1 MFCAGGFAYFS
12 LLNFRMRILPLLITA
27 AITVTL
33 VMLLNTS
40 FTIGGKPAPAFG
52 KFLSPQHG
60 FWQNAESAD
69 ADFGGELLFPNLK
82 GKVDVYFDERLVPH
96 VFAEQENDLYFV
108 QGFLHAKFRLWQ
120 MELQVFKASG
130 RLSEIVGKR
139 ALGIDREFR
148 RLGMTYS
155 AELALKEM
163 EADAATKTMCDN
175 YTAGVNAYLSSLPES
190 KYPIEYKLLGYKPEA
205 WSNLKTALFLKL
217 MSWDL
222 AGHDNDFEMT
232 NAKNFFS
239 KEDFDLL
246 FPQQQDSLDPIIPK
260 GPGYAAPEV
269 PVTAPANVDSL
280 YKNNKELLALSAEQ
294 PDRDNGSNNWAVS
307 GTKTQSGAP
316 VLCNDPHLMLN
327 LPSLWYEIQL
337 SCPAFN
343 AYGVSFPGAPAVI
356 IGYND
361 SCAFGFTNGG
371 RDVKD
376 YYKIQFKDA
385 SRKEYFFNN
394 EWKQTEWRVERIKI
408 KDSTDYVDSVAYTL
422 FGPVMY
428 DKTFSGNR
436 HTNQHDYA
444 LRWTAHDP
452 GNELKLF
459 YLLDRAKN
467 YADYTEAAQYLRTP
481 GQNCLF
487 AAKNG
492 DIALRAQGNWPAKWK
507 GQGDFV
513 MPGTDSSFMWQ
524 GFIPQDEVPLQYNP
538 ERGFVSSANQ
548 HPADSSYPYYL
559 GNDYPIYR
567 GLIINKR
574 LSAMQNITADDMKLL
589 QTDNYNIVAEEVAP
603 VIVSNVNTAGFTDE
617 QLKYFDILRN
627 WNFKNDPQ
635 EKGATVFEVLLDSL
649 YTTIFDDEFKN
660 APPFTKRP
668 YESTLFHAL
677 LRDSAYKFIDN
688 IETAEKEVLTDAVTL
703 AFKKATDTLKKADAA
718 GNLEW
723 AKFKGTRVGHLAMLD
738 AFSRLNLPVGGGTHI
753 INATK
758 QNHGPSW
765 RMVIHLTEATEAYGV
780 YPGGQNGNPGS
791 KFYDSSVDDW
801 AAGKYYTLWMMKKEE
816 SGDKRVKW
824 RMSFKK

>member
-1 MFCAGGFAYFS
+1 
-12 LLNFRMRILPLLITA
+12 MRILPFLLSTA
-27 AITVTL
+27 ATITL
-33 VMLLNTS
+33 VLLLNTS
-40 FTIGGKPAPAFG
+40 LTIGGKPAPAFG

-60 FWQNAESAD
+60 FWQNAESD
-69 ADFGGELLFPNLK
+69 DTNFGGALSFPSLK

-130 RLSEIVGKR
+130 RLSEIVGSK

-148 RLGMTYS
+148 RMGMGYG

-163 EADAATKTMCDN
+163 EADTATKAMCDN
-175 YTAGVNAYLSSLPES
+175 YTAGVNAFISSLPES

-205 WSNLKTALFLKL
+205 WSNYKTALFLKL

-246 FPQQQDSLDPIIPK
+246 FPQKQDSLDPIIPR
-260 GPGYAAPEV
+260 GTGYAAPKV
-269 PVTAPANVDSL
+269 PVKAPANADSL
-280 YKNNKELLALSAEQ
+280 YNNNKELLALSAEQ

-394 EWKQTEWRVERIKI
+394 EWKQTEWRVERIKV

-428 DKTFSGNR
+428 DKTFSGNEN
-436 HTNQHDYA
+436 TNQHAYA

-452 GNELKLF
+452 SNELKLF

-467 YADYTEAAQYLRTP
+467 YADYSVAAQYLQTP

-487 AAKNG
+487 ATKSG
-492 DIALRAQGNWPAKWK
+492 DIALRTQGKWPAKWK

-524 GFIPQDEVPLQYNP
+524 GFIPQDEVPYQYNP

-548 HPADSSYPYYL
+548 HPADSTYPYYL

-574 LSAMQNITADDMKLL
+574 LAAMQGITPGDMKAL
-589 QTDNYNIVAEEVAP
+589 QTI
-603 VIVSNVNTAGFTDE
+603 
-617 QLKYFDILRN
+617 IL
-627 WNFKNDPQ
+627 WQ
-635 EKGATVFEVLLDSL
+635 
-649 YTTIFDDEFKN
+649 
-660 APPFTKRP
+660 
-668 YESTLFHAL
+668 
-677 LRDSAYKFIDN
+677 
-688 IETAEKEVLTDAVTL
+688 
-703 AFKKATDTLKKADAA
+703 KKWL
-718 GNLEW
+718 
-723 AKFKGTRVGHLAMLD
+723 
-738 AFSRLNLPVGGGTHI
+738 
-753 INATK
+753 
-758 QNHGPSW
+758 Q
-765 RMVIHLTEATEAYGV
+765 
-780 YPGGQNGNPGS
+780 
-791 KFYDSSVDDW
+791 
-801 AAGKYYTLWMMKKEE
+801 
-816 SGDKRVKW
+816 
-824 RMSFKK
+824 